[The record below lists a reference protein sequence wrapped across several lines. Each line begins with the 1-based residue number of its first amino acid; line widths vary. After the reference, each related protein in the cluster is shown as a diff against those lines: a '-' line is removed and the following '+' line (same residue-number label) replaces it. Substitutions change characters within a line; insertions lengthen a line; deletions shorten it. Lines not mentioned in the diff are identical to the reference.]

1 MTLLQFGHGRHH
13 KRKQELLCD
22 QAKPQPYPSNGN
34 ALSRPKINSPTTGIL
49 PPAVISSQ
57 QLQRTSYPT
66 PPQNNRPYAQPRPR
80 APVPPQKYL
89 SPQATQP
96 VTTNKPVPMVVWQ
109 PPPEHR
115 SSSPQCAM
123 LKSTLNLGATLVAP
137 FNAAA
142 ASVNNLHD
150 GLHQRTTEY
159 MNQGAALC
167 DIISSRLNAII
178 TSIDGE
184 VFSGNENELGKTTL
198 GRYLWETALTDTFV
212 VVGQTP
218 PPPYSGAL
226 VPSSA
231 DVPGSANT
239 KAPPPPNGSNHFSKV
254 WLYANSRMP
263 PHLPPL
269 KV

>member
-1 MTLLQFGHGRHH
+1 MTPLQFGHGHHH

-22 QAKPQPYPSNGN
+22 QAKRQAYPSNRN
-34 ALSRPKINSPTTGIL
+34 PLPRSRINPPSTGTL
-49 PPAVISSQ
+49 PPAVVSSQ
-57 QLQRTSYPT
+57 QVQRTPYPT
-66 PPQNNRPYAQPRPR
+66 PPPNNRPYTQPQPR

-89 SPQATQP
+89 SPPATQP
-96 VTTNKPVPMVVWQ
+96 ATTNRPAPMVVWQ

-123 LKSTLNLGATLVAP
+123 LKSTLNLGATLAAP

-184 VFSGNENELGKTTL
+184 VFSGNENELGKTTSS
-198 GRYLWETALTDTFV
+198 RNSWKTALADTFIV
-212 VVGQTP
+212 VSQTP
-218 PPPYSGAL
+218 PPPYAGPL
-226 VPSSA
+226 VPSA
-231 DVPGSANT
+231 DAPGSANT
-239 KAPPPPNGSNHFSKV
+239 RASPSPNGSNHFSKV